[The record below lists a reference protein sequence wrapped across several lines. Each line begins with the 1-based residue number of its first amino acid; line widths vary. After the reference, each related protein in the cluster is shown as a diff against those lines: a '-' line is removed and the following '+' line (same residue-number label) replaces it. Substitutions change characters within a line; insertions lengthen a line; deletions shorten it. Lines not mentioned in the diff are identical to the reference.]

1 MPRALWLYHFLTLT
15 SPSTFS
21 LEMIFFYF
29 FFYSPHGS
37 GCSAFMALH
46 SSSIGATV
54 WPRGGL
60 RPGPHGL
67 GVALHWGNTGER
79 PRTGVGEGG
88 NPPCRPCTP
97 FVPGNLSP
105 PPLWGWRLGP
115 EGQDAILLEG
125 FPRRRAGPR
134 LYGAALPSGGKAPQE
149 DGVLALM
156 ASASL
161 PEGESVAPWRAAPWP
176 SWPRRSPPRGT
187 WLAWRRVGV
196 WRFSYYLFL
205 IYFLIIFS
213 LHFI

>member
-79 PRTGVGEGG
+79 PRTGMGEGG

-115 EGQDAILLEG
+115 HGLGVASRGGERGPLEG
-125 FPRRRAGPR
+125 CA
-134 LYGAALPSGGKAPQE
+134 
-149 DGVLALM
+149 LALV
-156 ASASL
+156 ASA
-161 PEGESVAPWRAAPWP
+161 
-176 SWPRRSPPRGT
+176 
-187 WLAWRRVGV
+187 
-196 WRFSYYLFL
+196 
-205 IYFLIIFS
+205 
-213 LHFI
+213 